1 MIKNKRF
8 VMKLLVKKD
17 DNRMKPI
24 KELTD
29 QQLEREIREI
39 ERNARDGICVYVW
52 RGYGDYDVE
61 SLHGKDALR
70 YMEYKEYMDEYA
82 RRGLNK

>member
-1 MIKNKRF
+1 
-8 VMKLLVKKD
+8 MKLLVKKD

-39 ERNARDGICVYVW
+39 ARNARDGICVYVW

-61 SLHGKDALR
+61 SLAW
-70 YMEYKEYMDEYA
+70 
-82 RRGLNK
+82 